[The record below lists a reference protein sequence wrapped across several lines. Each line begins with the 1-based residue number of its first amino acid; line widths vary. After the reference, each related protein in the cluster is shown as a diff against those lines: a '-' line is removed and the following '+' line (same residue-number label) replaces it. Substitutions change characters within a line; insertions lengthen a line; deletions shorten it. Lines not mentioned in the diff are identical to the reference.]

1 MKKLIFKTLLL
12 VGFLGA
18 VISCSSDDDMAFNQ
32 EHSQAQNSKE
42 SQTAKTQTYD
52 IRFGLLSQNGTKIL
66 SGSYDL
72 GGFVATNT
80 VTGEEYYT
88 YGGGGFQSVPQY
100 FEGLPAGTY
109 EFSAQQGQ
117 GGWVGYGSVIGTVSD
132 AQIDEDG
139 YVTVYV
145 PIAWEE

>member
-12 VGFLGA
+12 SGFSAA
-18 VISCSSDDDMAFNQ
+18 VISCSSDDDMSSSQ
-32 EHSQAQNSKE
+32 EHLQNQNSKE
-42 SQTAKTQTYD
+42 SQTAKTQTFD

-80 VTGEEYYT
+80 VTGEVYHT
-88 YGGGGFQSVPQY
+88 YGGSGFQSVPQY
-100 FEGLPAGTY
+100 FDGLPAGTY

-117 GGWVGYGSVIGTVSD
+117 GGWVGYGSVIGAVSD